1 MILLDITKTTKQI
14 SKDYELL
21 TKKSWNLDKELNQFK
36 YYLQASHKMRVMCHD
51 SHHLAD
57 NLLEEA
63 NIMNEIRENGKS
75 ASSHTNPP
83 TVALPHRMIVTSD

>member
-1 MILLDITKTTKQI
+1 MVSNLKQTVIGNIKQTHSITTAIVDITKTTKQI

-51 SHHLAD
+51 SHLLAD

-63 NIMNEIRENGKS
+63 IIMKDVLVS
-75 ASSHTNPP
+75 QTA
-83 TVALPHRMIVTSD
+83 